1 MAFPYKRKEQIPS
14 GKAGIFDRCARN
26 YSTFR
31 ECYPLLPFPAL
42 PFAPLFCSSL
52 FSGFPLFLWQVL
64 CHSLGDCAGAEGR
77 LKLAP
82 TQSVM
87 AE

>member
-1 MAFPYKRKEQIPS
+1 MACPYKIEKQIPS

-42 PFAPLFCSSL
+42 PFPSLPFFAHPSSQDSH
-52 FSGFPLFLWQVL
+52 FFYGKSSVILWVTAR
-64 CHSLGDCAGAEGR
+64 GRRAG
-77 LKLAP
+77 
-82 TQSVM
+82 
-87 AE
+87 